1 MLLVNK
7 FLLIKIL
14 IYFIFYYSLII
25 KLYFYEDNFMSIWGK
40 ILGGSTGMVLGGP
53 LGAVLGLALGHK
65 IDKIRSRD
73 SKLINEDNSS
83 NENISFQQYNEN
95 EKQLAFAS
103 GVIVIAAKLS
113 KADGKVTQ
121 DEIIKFREVF
131 DFDPKDEV
139 AIGKIFNNA
148 KKSSEGFE
156 VYARQLVAVFGNQQE
171 LYIEFINSLYKI
183 AFADGELHINEDK
196 MIKDIS
202 IIFNM
207 PIGVLDS
214 IKSQY
219 ITIFS
224 SVALEN
230 DYKILLSKSSDSD
243 AEIKKK
249 YFKLVKEYHPDSLV
263 SKGLPEEFLKF
274 ANERL
279 ANINEA
285 YERITKFRK
294 DKI

>member
-1 MLLVNK
+1 
-7 FLLIKIL
+7 
-14 IYFIFYYSLII
+14 
-25 KLYFYEDNFMSIWGK
+25 MSIWGK

-148 KKSSEGFE
+148 KK
-156 VYARQLVAVFGNQQE
+156 
-171 LYIEFINSLYKI
+171 
-183 AFADGELHINEDK
+183 
-196 MIKDIS
+196 
-202 IIFNM
+202 
-207 PIGVLDS
+207 
-214 IKSQY
+214 
-219 ITIFS
+219 
-224 SVALEN
+224 
-230 DYKILLSKSSDSD
+230 
-243 AEIKKK
+243 
-249 YFKLVKEYHPDSLV
+249 KL
-263 SKGLPEEFLKF
+263 
-274 ANERL
+274 
-279 ANINEA
+279 
-285 YERITKFRK
+285 
-294 DKI
+294 

>member
-1 MLLVNK
+1 
-7 FLLIKIL
+7 
-14 IYFIFYYSLII
+14 
-25 KLYFYEDNFMSIWGK
+25 MSIWGK

-156 VYARQLVAVFGNQQE
+156 VYARQLAAVFGNQQE

-219 ITIFS
+219 ITTCLS
-224 SVALEN
+224 SG
-230 DYKILLSKSSDSD
+230 KSRLMVIRSDQ
-243 AEIKKK
+243 
-249 YFKLVKEYHPDSLV
+249 
-263 SKGLPEEFLKF
+263 
-274 ANERL
+274 
-279 ANINEA
+279 
-285 YERITKFRK
+285 
-294 DKI
+294 